1 MAPPWQWS
9 VSCRTIC
16 AAQPVPAVR
25 TSALRHGNSP
35 CAVFI
40 MIIISSVGFEKP
52 TGKENVAAD
61 DMTSAATWH
70 VLTKKMQGLESEVC
84 LMWGSNLSDYMLCVL
99 ILPCLYLA
107 GDMGHSL

>member
-1 MAPPWQWS
+1 M
-9 VSCRTIC
+9 V
-16 AAQPVPAVR
+16 
-25 TSALRHGNSP
+25 
-35 CAVFI
+35 
-40 MIIISSVGFEKP
+40 
-52 TGKENVAAD
+52 
-61 DMTSAATWH
+61 SAATWH

>member
-1 MAPPWQWS
+1 MKKLVASDMPL
-9 VSCRTIC
+9 
-16 AAQPVPAVR
+16 A
-25 TSALRHGNSP
+25 TS
-35 CAVFI
+35 
-40 MIIISSVGFEKP
+40 
-52 TGKENVAAD
+52 
-61 DMTSAATWH
+61 WH